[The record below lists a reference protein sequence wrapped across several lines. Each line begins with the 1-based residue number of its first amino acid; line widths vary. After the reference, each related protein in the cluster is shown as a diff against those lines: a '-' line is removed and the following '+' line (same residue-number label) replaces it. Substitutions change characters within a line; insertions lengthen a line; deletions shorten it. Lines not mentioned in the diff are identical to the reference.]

1 MVMAYTSGN
10 PVFQP
15 KFWNTISGND
25 RMTFEGTLQKIGIL
39 FGLMTISALGTVV
52 LGVVVP
58 GLLMPMMMF
67 GMFGTFGMG
76 IYLMFSRPSNPQMIV
91 MMYALMEG
99 LFIGPLTLIFESMYP
114 GIAIQAGLATLGVI
128 GAMLTIYSLRIIRP
142 TPTFNKIVFSLMISI
157 MFVYLIN
164 FVLMLTPLNG
174 VPFFHSSG
182 PIGIAISVFII
193 VIASLMLIS
202 NFGMIEAGVRMG
214 APKQQEW
221 WGAFGILVTVIWL
234 YFEMLRLLAKLRDN

>member
-1 MVMAYTSGN
+1 MAYSSSN

-52 LGVVVP
+52 LGFVVP
-58 GLLMPMMMF
+58 GLLYPMMMV
-67 GMFGTFGMG
+67 GMVGTIG
-76 IYLMFSRPSNPQMIV
+76 IAVYLMFSRPSDPQMIV
-91 MMYALMEG
+91 MIYALMEG
-99 LFIGPLTLIFESMYP
+99 LLIGPLTLFFELMYP

-142 TPTFNKIVFSLMISI
+142 TPTFNKIVFSLVMSI

-164 FVLMLTPLNG
+164 FIFMFTPFEI
-174 VPFFHSSG
+174 PFLHSSG
-182 PIGIAISVFII
+182 PIGIALSVFII
-193 VIASLMLIS
+193 IVASLMLIS

-221 WGAFGILVTVIWL
+221 WGAFGILITVMWL
-234 YFEMLRLLAKLRDN
+234 YIEMLRLLAKFRDN

>member
-1 MVMAYTSGN
+1 MAYSSSN

-52 LGVVVP
+52 LGFVVP
-58 GLLMPMMMF
+58 GLLYPMMMV
-67 GMFGTFGMG
+67 GMLGTIG
-76 IYLMFSRPSNPQMIV
+76 IAVYLMFSRPSDPQMIV
-91 MMYALMEG
+91 MIYALMEG
-99 LFIGPLTLIFESMYP
+99 LLIGPLTLFFELMYP

-142 TPTFNKIVFSLMISI
+142 TPTFNKIVFSLMMSI

-164 FVLMLTPLNG
+164 FIFMFTPFEI
-174 VPFFHSSG
+174 PFLHSSG
-182 PIGIAISVFII
+182 PIGIGISVFII
-193 VIASLMLIS
+193 VVASLMLIS

-221 WGAFGILVTVIWL
+221 WGAFGILITVMWL
-234 YFEMLRLLAKLRDN
+234 YIEMLRLLAKLRDN

>member
-1 MVMAYTSGN
+1 MAYSSSN

-52 LGVVVP
+52 LGFVVP
-58 GLLMPMMMF
+58 GLLYPMMMF
-67 GMFGTFGMG
+67 GMVGTIG
-76 IYLMFSRPSNPQMIV
+76 IAVYLMFSRPSDPQMVV
-91 MMYALMEG
+91 MIYALMEG
-99 LFIGPLTLIFESMYP
+99 LLIGPLTLFFELMYP

-142 TPTFNKIVFSLMISI
+142 TPTFNKIVFSLMMSI

-164 FVLMLTPLNG
+164 FIFMFTPFEI
-174 VPFFHSSG
+174 PFLHSSG
-182 PIGIAISVFII
+182 PIGIGISVFII
-193 VIASLMLIS
+193 VVASLMLIS

-221 WGAFGILVTVIWL
+221 WGAFGILITVMWL
-234 YFEMLRLLAKLRDN
+234 YIEMLRLLAKLRDN

>member
-1 MVMAYTSGN
+1 MAYSSSN

-52 LGVVVP
+52 LGFVVP
-58 GLLMPMMMF
+58 GLLYPMMMV
-67 GMFGTFGMG
+67 GMFGTIG
-76 IYLMFSRPSNPQMIV
+76 IAVYLMFSRPSDPQMIV
-91 MMYALMEG
+91 MIYALMEG
-99 LFIGPLTLIFESMYP
+99 LLIGPLTLFFELMYP

-142 TPTFNKIVFSLMISI
+142 TPTFNKIVFSLMMSI

-164 FVLMLTPLNG
+164 FIFMFTPFEI
-174 VPFFHSSG
+174 PFLHSSG
-182 PIGIAISVFII
+182 PIGIGISVFII
-193 VIASLMLIS
+193 VVASLMLIS

-221 WGAFGILVTVIWL
+221 WGAFGILITVMWL
-234 YFEMLRLLAKLRDN
+234 YIEMLRLLAKLRDN

>member
-1 MVMAYTSGN
+1 MAYSSSN

-52 LGVVVP
+52 LGFVVP
-58 GLLMPMMMF
+58 GLLYPMMMF
-67 GMFGTFGMG
+67 GMVGTIG
-76 IYLMFSRPSNPQMIV
+76 IAVYLMFSRPSDPQMIV
-91 MMYALMEG
+91 MIYALMEG
-99 LFIGPLTLIFESMYP
+99 LLIGPLTLFFELMYP

-142 TPTFNKIVFSLMISI
+142 TPTFNKIVFSLVMSI

-164 FVLMLTPLNG
+164 FIFMFTPFEI
-174 VPFFHSSG
+174 PFLHSSG
-182 PIGIAISVFII
+182 PIGIALSVFII
-193 VIASLMLIS
+193 IVASLMLIS

-221 WGAFGILVTVIWL
+221 WGAFGILITVMWL
-234 YFEMLRLLAKLRDN
+234 YIEMLRLLAKFRDN